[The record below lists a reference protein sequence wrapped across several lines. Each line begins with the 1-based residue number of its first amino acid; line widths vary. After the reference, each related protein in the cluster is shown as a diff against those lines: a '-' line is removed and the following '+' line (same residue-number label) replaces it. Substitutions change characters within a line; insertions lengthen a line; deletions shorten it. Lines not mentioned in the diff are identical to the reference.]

1 MALLLLG
8 LKKTEK
14 KSTWNNNL
22 YKQDSFFLNH
32 YLFYGPHAAV
42 LIILKKIICPEVFC
56 KVKNTKM

>member
-22 YKQDSFFLNH
+22 YKQDSFF
-32 YLFYGPHAAV
+32 
-42 LIILKKIICPEVFC
+42 KIIIYFMDHTLLCWSF
-56 KVKNTKM
+56 